1 MPDRTAYDPA
11 LFAGTA
17 SYYRRYR
24 SHYPPETFAYLR
36 DHFQLRPGVR
46 VLDLGCGTRRITI
59 PLAQLGCDVTGMDP
73 DPAMLEEARLEAEA
87 EGLPLSREVRRGGRG
102 VRALTWL
109 EGSSWDLSP
118 ALGTFHLVTMG
129 QSFHWMDRAATV
141 AALDPLIEPDG
152 GIALVAP
159 FDRSGPPT
167 DELGHAEEAIREVVG
182 RFLGPKRRAGSG
194 TYDHPIDHHERVL
207 ERSAFSRV
215 ESWRHPWHRTW
226 TFDELVGQTFSLSWA
241 APPLFGDR
249 IGEFEAA
256 VRARLAE
263 MFPAGLIHDES
274 EVEVVTARRP
284 R

>member
-36 DHFQLRPGVR
+36 DRFSLGPGVR
-46 VLDLGCGTRRITI
+46 ILDLGCGTGRLTI

-73 DPAMLEEARLEAEA
+73 DPAMLAEARLEASS
-87 EGLPLSREVRRGGRG
+87 LIPQTSSLHWVQ
-102 VRALTWL
+102 
-109 EGSSWDLSP
+109 GSSFNLAP
-118 ALGTFHLVTMG
+118 ALGAFHLVTMG
-129 QSFHWMDRAATV
+129 QSFHWMDRDATV
-141 AALDPLIEPDG
+141 AALEPLIDRGG

-167 DELGHAEEAIREVVG
+167 DELGHAEDAIREVVAQ
-182 RFLGPKRRAGSG
+182 FLGPRRRAGSG

-207 ERSAFSRV
+207 GRSAFSHV
-215 ESWRHPWHRTW
+215 ETWRHPWNRTW
-226 TFDELVGQTFSLSWA
+226 TIDELTGHTFSLSWA

-249 IGEFEAA
+249 LSEFEAA
-256 VRARLAE
+256 VHAHLTA
-263 MFPAGLIHDES
+263 MFPSGAIREES
-274 EVEVVTARRP
+274 EVEVVTATR
-284 R
+284 